1 MAKSKSDTAY
11 AEALRCIAAC
21 RQQGNQGIQLDLSN
35 LGLTTLPPEIGQLT
49 SLTELNLYGNQLTTL
64 PPEIGQ
70 LTALTALYLH
80 DNHLSTLPPEIGQL
94 TALTMLR
101 LYGNHLTT
109 LPPEIGQLTAMTE
122 LELAN
127 NQFTT
132 LPPEIGQL
140 TALTDLY
147 FYDNKL
153 TTLPPEIGQ
162 LTALMSL
169 YLHINQLTTLPILL
183 GKLPQLKYLNILDNP
198 LPAELIKLAEG
209 DSSRLIEYLR
219 ELAKAADAAGEDA
232 ARRFDEAKLLLVG
245 PGEVGKTWL
254 LRALQGQTPEP
265 TASTKGIEIA
275 REPLDLPHP
284 TETGRSLH
292 LNCWDF
298 GGQDYYQITHQ
309 IFFSTKA
316 VYLLVWK
323 PRTGLDPELLQRLER
338 IRLSAGRTAKVL
350 IVSTHA
356 DKGVPAIIGKEALQ
370 EQFGNLIWG
379 FYETDSVNGANG
391 TGIAA
396 LKDAIAQAAAQLEG
410 MDLPVP
416 PAWHTDQ
423 RAIRSRRK
431 NKKTLTFAEFA
442 EVCHEKGQLD
452 AASAADVAN
461 IMEVQG
467 HVVFFA
473 DATADGATGR
483 KDADNLVV
491 LDPEWLAKAI
501 GFVLEDDATNK
512 QSGSLHHDRLKTIWK
527 KETKRSCPGY
537 GKELHGYLL
546 WLMWKFDIA
555 YRQNEQTSLVPELIQ
570 RNRPDDLH
578 WTPATSSQEPQA
590 TLICRFPTDPP
601 LGLIPALT
609 AAVHPLRRIQN
620 PEPLDDKLDRNWR
633 DGFFLDTALRGTAF
647 VELLDRDLRIVVRD
661 KYPADLS
668 RQVEKTLDRI
678 VGERWPQL
686 LIDARVPCVGKV
698 QDKPCRGTFRKSV
711 LEQRRGQNIF
721 CEDCGNDALD
731 VTKLL
736 DGFDFREE
744 EILRQLH
751 ALELGQQQLLT
762 GQQELMAASYRLF
775 QQALDPDRNE
785 RERAPCM
792 FTILPAEAKS
802 WQLLSKLAEHKLR
815 VTCWCEHPDGPHP
828 GALIGSD
835 QPPDYVLT
843 MPKEWLVKAA
853 PYISWAATLLKAFVP
868 LAGTMTQQIAT
879 AGAFLTPDLKDQI
892 ALMNDA
898 IKTLPSGKLEAGR
911 RDELEEIRGRK
922 PEMVALRHI
931 HDALLA
937 QVKEQRRWGDLRPV
951 RTKSGELLW
960 LCEQHAAIQQPPVQK
975 DLSGGKSSPH
985 RSVTGQQ

>member
-1 MAKSKSDTAY
+1 MANADSDEAY
-11 AEALRCIAAC
+11 AEALRRIENC
-21 RQQGNQGIQLDLSN
+21 RQQGNQGAILACLGLGLTTLPSKIGRLTALRHLDLDGNQLTTLPPEIGKLTALMILDLRSN
-35 LGLTTLPPEIGQLT
+35 RLTTLPPEIGQLT
-49 SLTELNLYGNQLTTL
+49 TL
-64 PPEIGQ
+64 H
-70 LTALTALYLH
+70 TLYL
-80 DNHLSTLPPEIGQL
+80 Q
-94 TALTMLR
+94 R
-101 LYGNHLTT
+101 
-109 LPPEIGQLTAMTE
+109 
-122 LELAN
+122 
-127 NQFTT
+127 
-132 LPPEIGQL
+132 
-140 TALTDLY
+140 
-147 FYDNKL
+147 
-153 TTLPPEIGQ
+153 
-162 LTALMSL
+162 
-169 YLHINQLTTLPILL
+169 NQLTTLPIWL
-183 GKLPQLKYLNILDNP
+183 GKLPQLKILQIYDNP
-198 LPAELIKLAEG
+198 LPAELLKLAEG
-209 DSSRLIEYLR
+209 GSERLIEYLR
-219 ELAKAADAAGEDA
+219 ELAKAEDTAGKEA

-254 LRALQGQTPEP
+254 LRALQGRTPEP
-265 TASTKGIEIA
+265 TPSTKGIEIA
-275 REPLDLPHP
+275 REPLDLLHP

-323 PRTGLDPELLQRLER
+323 PRTGLDPELLHRLER
-338 IRLSAGRTAKVL
+338 IQLSAGRTAKVL

-370 EQFGNLIWG
+370 ERFGKLIWG
-379 FYETDSVNGANG
+379 FYETDSSSGPNG
-391 TGIAA
+391 TGIAE
-396 LKDAIAQAAAQLEG
+396 LKRAIAQAAAQLEG

-416 PAWHTDQ
+416 PAWHTAQ
-423 RAIRSRRK
+423 RAIRKSR
-431 NKKTLTFAEFA
+431 KKTITFAEFA
-442 EVCHEKGQLD
+442 KACREKGGLD
-452 AASAADVAN
+452 AASAADVAG
-461 IMEVQG
+461 IMEIQG
-467 HVVFFA
+467 HVVYFA

-501 GFVLEDDATNK
+501 GFVLEDDTTNK
-512 QSGSLHHDRLKTIWK
+512 QSGILHHDRLNTIWK
-527 KETKRSCPGY
+527 KDPHRSCPGY

-578 WTPATSSQEPQA
+578 WTPATPPKDAQA

-620 PEPLDDKLDRNWR
+620 PDPHEDKLDRNWR

-647 VELLDRDLRIVVRD
+647 VELQDRDLRIVVRD

-668 RQVEKTLDRI
+668 RQVEKTLGRI

-686 LIDARVPCVGKV
+686 PIDARVPCVGKV

-775 QQALDPDRNE
+775 QEALDPARNE
-785 RERAPCM
+785 LERAPCM
-792 FTILPAEAKS
+792 FTILPAEVKT
-802 WQLLSKLAEHKLR
+802 WQLLSKLTEHKLL

-828 GALIGSD
+828 GAEIGSG

-843 MPKEWLVKAA
+843 MPNDWLVKAA
-853 PYISWAATLLKAFVP
+853 PYISWAAMLLKAFVP
-868 LAGTMTQQIAT
+868 LAGTMTQEVAIA
-879 AGAFLTPDLKDQI
+879 GEFMTPDLKDQI

-898 IKTLPSGKLEAGR
+898 AKALPSGKMEAGR
-911 RDELEEIRGRK
+911 RGNLDGTDRHR
-922 PEMVALRHI
+922 PEVVALRHI

-960 LCEQHAAIQQPPVQK
+960 LCEPHAAIQQPPVQK
-975 DLSGGKSSPH
+975 DLSSGK
-985 RSVTGQQ
+985 